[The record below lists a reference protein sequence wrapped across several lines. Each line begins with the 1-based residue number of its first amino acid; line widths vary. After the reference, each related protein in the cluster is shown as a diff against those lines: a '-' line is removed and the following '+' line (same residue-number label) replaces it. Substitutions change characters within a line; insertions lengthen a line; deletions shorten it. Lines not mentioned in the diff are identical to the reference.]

1 MKRLLFLA
9 ALFFSISLFFFQSS
23 SYTIAGLENDGYISL
38 VPEDSALI
46 AVSYE
51 EIPKFWI
58 TNNTDKTIYIERLE
72 ILGAYDYGIDYF
84 DSAILPGASGEF
96 TITGDVNSVIG
107 NTLQITARWDEGEA
121 EISSVLP
128 SFVIEEAPPFVP
140 VVPVV
145 TESPKEKE
153 AEKKEEQAENTTPE
167 EKLTEVIEQPD
178 TQTENST
185 SEGTADT
192 QTENSTPR
200 STTDTQTNSPVEV
213 PSNTNEED

>member
-1 MKRLLFLA
+1 MKRLLILA

-23 SYTIAGLENDGYISL
+23 SYTVADLKNDGYISF

-46 AVSYE
+46 AVRYE
-51 EIPKFWI
+51 ETPRFWI

-72 ILGAYDYGIDYF
+72 ILGAYDYGIDSF
-84 DSAILPGASGEF
+84 DSSIGPGASGEF
-96 TITGDVNSVIG
+96 TITGDVASVIG
-107 NTLQITARWDEGEA
+107 NTLQISAHWDEGEA

-128 SFVIEEAPPFVP
+128 FFIIEEAPVIVP
-140 VVPVV
+140 VI
-145 TESPKEKE
+145 TESPKEEE

-167 EKLTEVIEQPD
+167 KKSTEVIEQPD

-192 QTENSTPR
+192 QTENSTPG
-200 STTDTQTNSPVEV
+200 STTDMQINSPVEV